1 MGYISKYRDLIC
13 CIAYFKEDG
22 TMTKK
27 EFVEDIATR
36 GEYTKKEAEKIINLF
51 LEAVEDN
58 LAKGNSVGFVGWGKW
73 EVVERAAREVRNPQT
88 GKKMKIKAK
97 KVVKFRVGKALEE
110 KVAK

>member
-1 MGYISKYRDLIC
+1 
-13 CIAYFKEDG
+13 
-22 TMTKK
+22 MTKK

-36 GEYTKKEAEKIINLF
+36 GEYTKKEAEKIVNLF

-73 EVVERAAREVRNPQT
+73 EVVERAAREIRNPQT